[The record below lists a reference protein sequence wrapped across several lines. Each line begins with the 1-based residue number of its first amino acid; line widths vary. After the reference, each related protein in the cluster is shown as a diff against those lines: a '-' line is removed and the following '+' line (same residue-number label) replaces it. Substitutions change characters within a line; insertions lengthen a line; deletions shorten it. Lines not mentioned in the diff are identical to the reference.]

1 MTTKNNEKVVVNAAE
16 NAELQCKFNG
26 NPAPVTSWTNPN
38 GLKLSDGDTLKFF
51 ETKQE
56 DAGFYECVGE
66 SSMGMAKAEVQLVVR
81 GPPIILSDQGK
92 CFSLMMWSKISL
104 FVGEISVIIFLFFF
118 EIL

>member
-56 DAGFYECVGE
+56 VR
-66 SSMGMAKAEVQLVVR
+66 QL
-81 GPPIILSDQGK
+81 D
-92 CFSLMMWSKISL
+92 L
-104 FVGEISVIIFLFFF
+104 FPRFHYSRAI
-118 EIL
+118 